1 MTDADQSGPAPT
13 AAADAE
19 LRDAMESV
27 EAIGEDWRS
36 SERGIDDDDEE
47 HGDGG
52 SEEG

>member
-13 AAADAE
+13 SAADAE

-36 SERGIDDDDEE
+36 SERGIDENEE
-47 HGDGG
+47 GDGGG